1 MNLDNIDH
9 DHITNNNH
17 ISCINDTNDSDDN
30 DDLAQH
36 AKSSMFVAYD
46 AENNNIVRLLSSSSV
61 AGLFDIDAIP
71 IPKQQ
76 QQITATPR
84 PYYLSDLASNA

>member
-30 DDLAQH
+30 DDLSQD
-36 AKSSMFVAYD
+36 AKRSMCVVFD
-46 AENNNIVRLLSSSSV
+46 AENNNSNGLSLSSSV